1 MDEPDSGNGGRPWGD
16 WVVTFATLAAPT
28 TFIGA
33 LLLYFGFAYTD
44 ALYAY
49 FGVDAATLG
58 FSTQEYAMRSAGA
71 LYIPAGAAL
80 TVALACV
87 LVYYAART
95 LGHRG
100 TPLPPGS
107 RSVPYVISACGLVM
121 FVLGVLGG
129 FAVWSAGAMD
139 TPLLIGG
146 GLALVVFGRALSF
159 KLVSS
164 AYPVARER
172 LALAL
177 VAALVGLS
185 CFWAVHA
192 YAKMHGADDGRYL
205 ARHLWLRPAVTVDTA
220 ERLYFPRGR
229 YVRRLCRSPVPS
241 SDSDT
246 GTRACGS
253 SRRSKAVCSSSPRTG
268 RRRAAA
274 CSSYRRTARCA
285 SRFARTEVPRPPG
298 SSWANHRA

>member
-1 MDEPDSGNGGRPWGD
+1 MDEADSDNGRRPWGD

-71 LYIPAGAAL
+71 LYIPAGVAL

-107 RSVPYVISACGLVM
+107 RWVPYVISACGLVM

-159 KLVSS
+159 KLTG
-164 AYPVARER
+164 ADYPVARER

-192 YAKMHGADDGRYL
+192 YAKRHGADDGRYL

-220 ERLYFPRGR
+220 ERLYFPPRQVRETALPVTGAEQRFRYRYEGLRLLAEVKGR
-229 YVRRLCRSPVPS
+229 MFLIPEDWAETGGGVLVVPADSSVRVAFRS
-241 SDSDT
+241 D
-246 GTRACGS
+246 
-253 SRRSKAVCSSSPRTG
+253 
-268 RRRAAA
+268 
-274 CSSYRRTARCA
+274 
-285 SRFARTEVPRPPG
+285 
-298 SSWANHRA
+298 

>member
-1 MDEPDSGNGGRPWGD
+1 MTEADSDSGTRPWGD

-44 ALYAY
+44 TLYAY

-58 FSTQEYAMRSAGA
+58 FSTQEDALRSAGT
-71 LYIPAGAAL
+71 LYVPAGAAL
-80 TVALACV
+80 TVALAGV

-95 LGHRG
+95 LGNRG
-100 TPLPPGS
+100 APLPQGS
-107 RSVPYVISACGLVM
+107 RLAPYVISACGLVM

-129 FAVWSAGAMD
+129 FAVWRAGATD

-146 GLALVVFGRALSF
+146 GLVLVVFGRALSF
-159 KLVSS
+159 KL
-164 AYPVARER
+164 AGADYPVARER

-185 CFWAVHA
+185 CFWVVHA
-192 YAKMHGADDGRYL
+192 YAKRHGADDARYL

-220 ERLYFPRGR
+220 ERLYFSHREVRETALPVTGPPQRFRYRYEGPRLLAEVNGR
-229 YVRRLCRSPVPS
+229 MFLIPEDWATSGGGVLVVPADGAVRVAFRS
-241 SDSDT
+241 
-246 GTRACGS
+246 G
-253 SRRSKAVCSSSPRTG
+253 
-268 RRRAAA
+268 
-274 CSSYRRTARCA
+274 
-285 SRFARTEVPRPPG
+285 
-298 SSWANHRA
+298 

>member
-1 MDEPDSGNGGRPWGD
+1 MAEADSDSGTRPWGN
-16 WVVTFATLAAPT
+16 WVVTVATLAAPT

-58 FSTQEYAMRSAGA
+58 FSTQEYALRSAGA
-71 LYIPAGAAL
+71 LYVPAGAAL
-80 TVALACV
+80 TVALAGV

-95 LGHRG
+95 LGNRG
-100 TPLPPGS
+100 APLPPGG
-107 RSVPYVISACGLVM
+107 RLAPYVISACGLVM

-129 FAVWSAGAMD
+129 FSVWRAGAMD

-146 GLALVVFGRALSF
+146 GLVLVVFGRALSF
-159 KLVSS
+159 KLTGA

-177 VAALVGLS
+177 VAALVGLC
-185 CFWAVHA
+185 CFWGVHA
-192 YAKMHGADDGRYL
+192 YAKRHGADDARYL

-220 ERLYFPRGR
+220 ERLYFSHRQVRETALPVSGPPQRYRYRYEGLRLLAEVNGR
-229 YVRRLCRSPVPS
+229 MFLIPEDWAKTGGGVLVVPADGAVRVAFRS
-241 SDSDT
+241 
-246 GTRACGS
+246 G
-253 SRRSKAVCSSSPRTG
+253 
-268 RRRAAA
+268 
-274 CSSYRRTARCA
+274 
-285 SRFARTEVPRPPG
+285 
-298 SSWANHRA
+298 